1 MKSSRFV
8 FLYVR
13 DGGKKNTWKVVM
25 GRLLLAPAVGPDPP
39 MAAVIA
45 ELMDG
50 PRELITWRGIGIQDG
65 L

>member
-1 MKSSRFV
+1 M
-8 FLYVR
+8 YVR

-50 PRELITWRGIGIQDG
+50 PRELITCRGIGTQDG

>member
-1 MKSSRFV
+1 MLEMVEKT
-8 FLYVR
+8 
-13 DGGKKNTWKVVM
+13 TWKVVM
-25 GRLLLAPAVGPDPP
+25 GRLLLARLAPAVGPDPP

-50 PRELITWRGIGIQDG
+50 PRELITSRGIGNQDG

>member
-1 MKSSRFV
+1 MGVSIFSLV
-8 FLYVR
+8 GEMV
-13 DGGKKNTWKVVM
+13 KKNTWKVVM

-50 PRELITWRGIGIQDG
+50 PRELITSRGIGIQDG

>member
-1 MKSSRFV
+1 M
-8 FLYVR
+8 YVR
-13 DGGKKNTWKVVM
+13 DGGEKNTWKVVM

-50 PRELITWRGIGIQDG
+50 PRELITCRGIGTQDG